1 MIRRPPRSTRTDT
14 LFPYTTLFRSLHA
27 RNPAHD
33 LPVGGRNIAFGSVA
47 SAPSASDLDG
57 GRRPGNQRDY
67 QNFLRLSQ
75 AFNVVHFL
83 AGYPV
88 EPTDLHPAT
97 RHLDCLRES
106 GRAACGESVSVRV
119 DRGGRRIIKK
129 NRKR

>member
-47 SAPSASDLDG
+47 SAPNASDLDG

-83 AGYPV
+83 AGSPV
-88 EPTDLHPAT
+88 APTDLPPAT
-97 RHLDCLRES
+97 RPPDCLRDS
-106 GRAACGESVSVRV
+106 LTLPATVFPPNSL
-119 DRGGRRIIKK
+119 GRRTEE
-129 NRKR
+129 RRG

>member
-1 MIRRPPRSTRTDT
+1 MRISDW
-14 LFPYTTLFRSLHA
+14 SS
-27 RNPAHD
+27 D
-33 LPVGGRNIAFGSVA
+33 LCSSDLSVA
-47 SAPSASDLDG
+47 SAPNASDLDG

-97 RHLDCLRES
+97 RHLDCLRDCLTLTDKVFHAYS
-106 GRAACGESVSVRV
+106 LGRTRILDALELVRL
-119 DRGGRRIIKK
+119 GRSEEHTSELQSLMR
-129 NRKR
+129 NS